1 MDTKVPRKFQPKI
14 TPYNSAPKS
23 SLAPSIL
30 QFCKYRS
37 AKEIQEEL
45 LRGDILGKTLIIFYV
60 LEEGSCSSTG
70 LKPIRGLNKSFL
82 TLIMQDA

>member
-45 LRGDILGKTLIIFYV
+45 TRVRNREEIERYAPNAKQIITKRYTENLLNNIVDTLTKAF
-60 LEEGSCSSTG
+60 
-70 LKPIRGLNKSFL
+70 R
-82 TLIMQDA
+82 

>member
-45 LRGDILGKTLIIFYV
+45 LRGDILGKNLIVFYV
-60 LEEGSCSSTG
+60 LEEESCSSG
-70 LKPIRGLNKSFL
+70 LKTIRGLNKTFL
-82 TLIMQDA
+82 TLIMQDD

>member
-45 LRGDILGKTLIIFYV
+45 LRGDILGKNLIVFYV
-60 LEEGSCSSTG
+60 LEEDSCSSG
-70 LKPIRGLNKSFL
+70 LKHIRGLNKTFL
-82 TLIMQDA
+82 TLIMQDD

>member
-23 SLAPSIL
+23 SLSPSIL

-45 LRGDILGKTLIIFYV
+45 LRGDILGKNLIVFYV
-60 LEEGSCSSTG
+60 LEEDSCSSG
-70 LKPIRGLNKSFL
+70 LKPLRGLNKTFL
-82 TLIMQDA
+82 TLIMQDD